1 MGRGGGGAVYADARS
16 PLESKRVLLH
26 SPLVL
31 CTMPVRRKP
40 LSLSPCVAPRH
51 GQDVC
56 GNPLTQLSQA
66 RSLFPVAAMARFNP
80 PRAVLCAWRRIGV
93 GGQGTK
99 PKKRATTRGARRRSR
114 YPSTFSQSPPP
125 PPTQSHCNP
134 PPPPPLKPRGQSSG

>member
-1 MGRGGGGAVYADARS
+1 MPTPARPWS
-16 PLESKRVLLH
+16 VKGSSSTS

-99 PKKRATTRGARRRSR
+99 PKKGRRRGERGEEAVIQALSR
-114 YPSTFSQSPPP
+114 SPLLPP